1 MTLIRSSVDGDL
13 GPETFADSRKS
24 STFVNCDFIVDS
36 LSVSGQTIPHP
47 LTDRHD
53 TAIAVHLQPIKPM
66 LTDRYLPSECISASD
81 LRTSVHACDFSSCHH
96 HQNRP
101 VKVQDTFS
109 RSGAL
114 Q

>member
-24 STFVNCDFIVDS
+24 LTFVNYGCLVDS
-36 LSVSGQTIPHP
+36 LSISGQAIPQS

-66 LTDRYLPSECISASD
+66 LTDRYLPSESIRASD
-81 LRTSVHACDFSSCHH
+81 LRTSVHACDFSNCQQLS
-96 HQNRP
+96 
-101 VKVQDTFS
+101 K
-109 RSGAL
+109 
-114 Q
+114 